1 MNRLRAR
8 LVDPLVPL
16 WLTVVLLAV
25 LCVLT
30 VA

>member
-1 MNRLRAR
+1 MKLRSR

-16 WLTVVLLAV
+16 WLSVVLLAV

-30 VA
+30 AV

>member
-1 MNRLRAR
+1 MKFRAR

-16 WLTVVLLAV
+16 WLSVVLLAV

-30 VA
+30 VV